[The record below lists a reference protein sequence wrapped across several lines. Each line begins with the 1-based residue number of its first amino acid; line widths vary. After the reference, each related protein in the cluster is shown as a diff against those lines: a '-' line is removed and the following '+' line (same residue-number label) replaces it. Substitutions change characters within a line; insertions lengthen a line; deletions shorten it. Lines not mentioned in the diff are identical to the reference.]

1 MTGTICIPAWL
12 FAWFHGNDCGMSSRT
27 IAAAIY
33 PEFTPALRYGPCI
46 PSDPSDVGRCVR
58 LLELAEKHGQSFDM
72 DVVAL
77 RFPVWRPLVAR
88 WPDIVAAYRA
98 DVAAEAEWSKARW
111 TRKDGKRRKSPS
123 NLARPQSA
131 TIKLLDGLRGR
142 K

>member
-1 MTGTICIPAWL
+1 MTGILCIPAWL
-12 FAWFHGNDCGMSSRT
+12 FAWFHGNDCGMSSQT
-27 IAAAIY
+27 IAVAMC
-33 PEFTPALRYGPCI
+33 PALAPALPHGPYI